1 MKKAD
6 FIHYLEENSECY
18 RYLETN
24 YKGYSGLL
32 VNDLAMKTETFFT
45 DDGIEARNLEQL
57 IFCTHQGKHVE
68 QITRVTGYFSKVKN
82 WNKGKLAEL
91 KDRRRTPL

>member
-6 FIHYLEENSECY
+6 FIQYLTDNSECY

-32 VNDLAMKTETFFT
+32 VDDLALRTETFFT
-45 DDGIEARNLEQL
+45 DGAIEARDLNQL
-57 IFCTHQGKHVE
+57 LICTHQGKHIE
-68 QITRVTGYFSKVKN
+68 QITRVTGYFSKIKN
-82 WNKGKLAEL
+82 WNAGKKAEL
-91 KDRRRTPL
+91 RDRARVRL